1 MVHYRMRLICFP
13 PRVPSLRLLPCESLT
28 PERAPPSPPPQ
39 RFAALSMEE
48 RGKFQ
53 NETLSNVDSIKRA
66 GGMAAET
73 AAGVT
78 NEYIVVTLLVACDG
92 LLRVR
97 LSLVSRSC
105 SMAFT
110 QPACLAYVSG
120 LHARRVPA
128 WFAQA
133 GL

>member
-1 MVHYRMRLICFP
+1 
-13 PRVPSLRLLPCESLT
+13 
-28 PERAPPSPPPQ
+28 
-39 RFAALSMEE
+39 MEE

-105 SMAFT
+105 SMAACT

-128 WFAQA
+128 WFAKA

>member
-1 MVHYRMRLICFP
+1 
-13 PRVPSLRLLPCESLT
+13 
-28 PERAPPSPPPQ
+28 
-39 RFAALSMEE
+39 MEE

-66 GGMAAET
+66 GGVAAET

-97 LSLVSRSC
+97 LSRLSRSSLARARWLDVPSLC
-105 SMAFT
+105 VWPT
-110 QPACLAYVSG
+110 CLGSTPD
-120 LHARRVPA
+120 VPA
-128 WFAQA
+128 WLARER
-133 GL
+133 LMTN